1 MTRDPGCLSRRE
13 CTGNGQ
19 RATPSYNDRG
29 PIHVLARI
37 LLAVMLIAPFAE
49 ARERAVLIY
58 PKERS
63 WFRRIFYTS
72 HQRDLRARIEAR
84 YETDVHEQVASEEEL
99 FAVDVDGATL
109 LVLSAHGDAF
119 SMYFA
124 SRKTRTLDSTDRITL
139 RRFFDRLDPY
149 ATIVLQSC
157 HTGRGFAHLV
167 KEAAGPDRR
176 VIAAR
181 GEVPANG
188 LRITSVAPFD
198 VTIDCDDGGRAWDC
212 TIRL

>member
-1 MTRDPGCLSRRE
+1 
-13 CTGNGQ
+13 
-19 RATPSYNDRG
+19 
-29 PIHVLARI
+29 VLARI
-37 LLAVMLIAPFAE
+37 LLAVMLVAPFAE

-58 PKERS
+58 PRERS

-84 YETDVHEQVASEEEL
+84 YETDVHEQISGEAEL
-99 FAVDVDGATL
+99 FAVDVDGAKL
-109 LVLSAHGDAF
+109 LVLSAHGDEF

-124 SRKTRTLDSTDRITL
+124 SRKNRTLDATDRGKL
-139 RRFFDRLDPY
+139 RKFFDRLDPY

-188 LRITSVAPFD
+188 LRITSVMPFD
-198 VTIDCDDGGRAWDC
+198 VAIDCNDGGRRWDC
-212 TIRL
+212 TLRLR

>member
-1 MTRDPGCLSRRE
+1 M
-13 CTGNGQ
+13 
-19 RATPSYNDRG
+19 
-29 PIHVLARI
+29 LARI
-37 LLAVMLIAPFAE
+37 LLAVMLVAPFAE

-58 PKERS
+58 PRERS

-84 YETDVHEQVASEEEL
+84 YETDVHEQVASEDAL
-99 FAVDVDGATL
+99 FAVDVDGAKL

-124 SRKTRTLDSTDRITL
+124 GRKSRTLDSSDRAKL
-139 RRFFDRLDPY
+139 RRFFDRLDPN

-198 VTIDCDDGGRAWDC
+198 ATIDCNDGGRRWNC
-212 TIRL
+212 TVRLR

>member
-1 MTRDPGCLSRRE
+1 
-13 CTGNGQ
+13 
-19 RATPSYNDRG
+19 
-29 PIHVLARI
+29 VL
-37 LLAVMLIAPFAE
+37 LVAPFAE
-49 ARERAVLIY
+49 ARDRAVLIH

-63 WFRRIFYTS
+63 LFRRIFYTT
-72 HQRDLRARIEAR
+72 HQRDLRTRIEER
-84 YETDVHEQVASEEEL
+84 YRTDVHEQVASEEEL
-99 FAVDVDGATL
+99 FAVNVDGAKL

-124 SRKTRTLDSTDRITL
+124 NRKTRTLDSTDRAKL

-181 GEVPANG
+181 GEVPYDG

-198 VTIDCDDGGRAWDC
+198 AAMDCKDGGRRWDC
-212 TIRL
+212 TVTLR

>member
-1 MTRDPGCLSRRE
+1 
-13 CTGNGQ
+13 
-19 RATPSYNDRG
+19 
-29 PIHVLARI
+29 VLARI
-37 LLAVMLIAPFAE
+37 LLAVMLVAPFAE

-72 HQRDLRARIEAR
+72 HQRNLRERIEAR

-99 FAVDVDGATL
+99 FAVDVAGAKL
-109 LVLSAHGDAF
+109 LVLSAHGDEF

-124 SRKTRTLDSTDRITL
+124 SRKSRTLDSTDRAKL
-139 RRFFDRLDPY
+139 RRFFERLDPR

-198 VTIDCDDGGRAWDC
+198 ATIDCHDGRRRWDC
-212 TIRL
+212 TVSLR

>member
-1 MTRDPGCLSRRE
+1 
-13 CTGNGQ
+13 
-19 RATPSYNDRG
+19 
-29 PIHVLARI
+29 VLTRI
-37 LLAVMLIAPFAE
+37 LLAVMLVAPFAE

-58 PKERS
+58 PRERS

-72 HQRDLRARIEAR
+72 HQKDLRARIEAR

-99 FAVDVDGATL
+99 FAVDVDGAKL
-109 LVLSAHGDAF
+109 LVLSAHGDEF

-124 SRKTRTLDSTDRITL
+124 SRKSRTLDATDRARL
-139 RRFFDRLDPY
+139 RKFFDRLDPY

-198 VTIDCDDGGRAWDC
+198 ATIDCEDGGRRWDC
-212 TIRL
+212 TLRLR

>member
-1 MTRDPGCLSRRE
+1 MLRCLLV
-13 CTGNGQ
+13 
-19 RATPSYNDRG
+19 A
-29 PIHVLARI
+29 VLLFASI
-37 LLAVMLIAPFAE
+37 AE

-58 PKERS
+58 PRERS
-63 WFRRIFYTS
+63 LFRRIFYTA
-72 HQRDLRARIEAR
+72 HQRELRARIEAR
-84 YETDVHEQVASEEEL
+84 YETDVHEQVGSEEEL
-99 FAVDVDGATL
+99 FDVDVDGAKL

-124 SRKTRTLDSTDRITL
+124 NRTTRTLDASDRAKL
-139 RRFFDRLDPY
+139 RRFFDRLDPE

-157 HTGRGFAHLV
+157 HTGKGFAHLV

-198 VTIDCDDGGRAWDC
+198 ASIDCDDGGRRWDC
-212 TIRL
+212 TLRLR

>member
-1 MTRDPGCLSRRE
+1 M
-13 CTGNGQ
+13 
-19 RATPSYNDRG
+19 
-29 PIHVLARI
+29 LARI
-37 LLAVMLIAPFAE
+37 LLAVMLVAPFAE

-84 YETDVHEQVASEEEL
+84 YETDVHEQVAGENEL
-99 FAVDVDGATL
+99 FAVDVDGAKL

-124 SRKTRTLDSTDRITL
+124 SRKSRTLDSSDRAKL

-198 VTIDCDDGGRAWDC
+198 ATMDCNDGGRRWDC
-212 TIRL
+212 TVSLR

>member
-1 MTRDPGCLSRRE
+1 MLSR
-13 CTGNGQ
+13 
-19 RATPSYNDRG
+19 
-29 PIHVLARI
+29 L
-37 LLAVMLIAPFAE
+37 LLAVIILAPLAE

-72 HQRDLRARIEAR
+72 HQRELRARIAAR
-84 YETDVHEQVASEEEL
+84 YDVTVHEQVASERDL
-99 FAVDVDGATL
+99 FETDVDGANL
-109 LVLSAHGDAF
+109 LVLSAHGDPF

-124 SRKTRTLDSTDRITL
+124 SRDRRTLDASDRARL
-139 RRFFDRLDPY
+139 ERFFDRLDPF

-157 HTGRGFAHLV
+157 HTGRGFAHIV

-181 GEVPANG
+181 GEVPWNG
-188 LRITSVAPFD
+188 LRITSVAPLD
-198 VTIDCDDGGRAWDC
+198 VAIDCHDGGRRWDC
-212 TIRL
+212 RIELR

>member
-1 MTRDPGCLSRRE
+1 MVRRLLI
-13 CTGNGQ
+13 
-19 RATPSYNDRG
+19 A
-29 PIHVLARI
+29 VL
-37 LLAVMLIAPFAE
+37 LLAPLAE
-49 ARERAVLIY
+49 AGERAVLVY

-72 HQRDLRARIEAR
+72 HQRQLRAQLAFR
-84 YETDVHEQVASEEEL
+84 YDVDVREQVASEEEL

-109 LVLSAHGDAF
+109 LVLSAHGDPF

-124 SRKTRTLDSTDRITL
+124 GRKDRTLDATDQARLKAFIG
-139 RRFFDRLDPY
+139 RLDPA

-157 HTGRGFAHLV
+157 HTGLGFAHLV
-167 KEAAGPDRR
+167 KEAAGPRRR

-181 GEVPANG
+181 GEIPWDG
-188 LRITSVAPFD
+188 LRITSVAPLD
-198 VTIDCDDGGRAWDC
+198 VTIDCDEEGRRWDC

>member
-1 MTRDPGCLSRRE
+1 M
-13 CTGNGQ
+13 
-19 RATPSYNDRG
+19 
-29 PIHVLARI
+29 VARL
-37 LLAVMLIAPFAE
+37 LLAVILIAPLAQ

-63 WFRRIFYTS
+63 LFRRIFYTS
-72 HQRDLRARIEAR
+72 HQHQLRQRIGARFDTLVR
-84 YETDVHEQVASEEEL
+84 EQVATDEEL

-109 LVLSAHGDAF
+109 LVLSAHGDPF

-124 SRKTRTLDSTDRITL
+124 GRKNRTLDATDRARL
-139 RRFFDRLDPY
+139 ARFLGRLDPF

-167 KEAAGPDRR
+167 KEAAGPTRR

-181 GEVPANG
+181 GEIPWNG
-188 LRITSVAPFD
+188 LQITSVTPFD
-198 VTIDCDDGGRAWDC
+198 ATIHCRDGGQLWDC
-212 TIRL
+212 TVRLP